1 MMKMSSRSDR
11 KKYEREQDRK
21 NRKENFKKR
30 MTDRIEEFKL
40 NREGKT
46 KKKRTDV
53 MGRYRRTNKTLNA
66 LIFITLL
73 LLVIAWV
80 IVLYY

>member
-1 MMKMSSRSDR
+1 MSRLDR
-11 KKYEREQDRK
+11 KKYERQQEKEARK
-21 NRKENFKKR
+21 KSLKKR
-30 MTDRIEEFKL
+30 ITDRIEEFKL

-46 KKKRTDV
+46 KKKRADV
-53 MGRYRRTNKTLNA
+53 MGRYRQTNKTLNA
-66 LIFITLL
+66 LILITFL

>member
-1 MMKMSSRSDR
+1 MSRLDR
-11 KKYEREQDRK
+11 KEYERKQEK
-21 NRKENFKKR
+21 VARKESLKKR
-30 MTDRIEEFKL
+30 LTDRMEEFKL

-46 KKKRTDV
+46 KKKRADV

-66 LIFITLL
+66 LILITLL
-73 LLVIAWV
+73 LLIIAWV

>member
-21 NRKENFKKR
+21 NRKENFKKS

>member
-1 MMKMSSRSDR
+1 MKMSSRSDR

>member
-1 MMKMSSRSDR
+1 MVKMSRLDR
-11 KKYEREQDRK
+11 KKYERQQEREARK
-21 NRKENFKKR
+21 KSLKKR
-30 MTDRIEEFKL
+30 ITDRIEEFKL

-46 KKKRTDV
+46 KKKRADV
-53 MGRYRRTNKTLNA
+53 MGRYRQTNKTLNA
-66 LIFITLL
+66 LILITFL

>member
-1 MMKMSSRSDR
+1 MKMSSRSDR

-21 NRKENFKKR
+21 NRKENFKKS

>member
-1 MMKMSSRSDR
+1 M
-11 KKYEREQDRK
+11 
-21 NRKENFKKR
+21 
-30 MTDRIEEFKL
+30 EEFKL

-46 KKKRTDV
+46 KKKRADV

-66 LIFITLL
+66 LILITLL
-73 LLVIAWV
+73 LLIIAWV

>member
-1 MMKMSSRSDR
+1 MVKMSRLDR
-11 KKYEREQDRK
+11 KKYERQQEKEARK
-21 NRKENFKKR
+21 KSLKKR
-30 MTDRIEEFKL
+30 ITDRIEEFKL

-46 KKKRTDV
+46 KKKRADV
-53 MGRYRRTNKTLNA
+53 MGRYRQTNKTLNA
-66 LIFITLL
+66 LILITFL